1 MTTRLAVN
9 GRHDVADRANMSA
22 LTRRWATPTRGAD
35 EGFGMVEMM
44 VSLVIIAIV
53 TTAALNF
60 FLNGLSSENG
70 QRQRQEAIYLAD
82 QQMQTVQA
90 VPAADL
96 VQGRTSAMQT
106 AALST
111 PIATTLNLAAQS
123 DTSSGAGF
131 DSNASDSVLI
141 PVSQTQTVNK
151 ITFTLWTFVAAC
163 HLKVDSNTLC
173 GPTVTAGSTTE
184 LRATVAVTWKS
195 HANCSTGCNYSTS
208 TLVDPSGDQ
217 TFNTNISAPTGSI
230 TTPTPVSPAPA
241 AFFNTNTGTRAG
253 IPYETCTTGPAG
265 NTVTVPGTKMI
276 ITGTGFKSN
285 IRVLISSNGG
295 SIPTNTI
302 YQPSATEVDVCL
314 QTGDIPGTYTLSV
327 INNDGGHFQTPLV
340 ERPVIRWVALTGSG
354 ANQTLTLN
362 GGGYVTGATFAATG
376 GIGGS
381 FTVVSKIQATLSHYV
396 PPSAGLALA
405 PVLTLTDP
413 APGSQQAFFT
423 LPDMSATTTPSA
435 VAVGKVVN
443 VNVTGTGFQ
452 TGLATTL
459 VTNGTAVV
467 SASPAVT
474 PGTATVTIQA
484 NAIGT
489 MSFALLNPDG
499 GVSNTISLTVDPL
512 PTVVAPGSKLL
523 GSTWTLAGTGFLPGM
538 TATIT
543 GGDGVVV
550 NSITG
555 TTAASL
561 TVSGAT
567 SGNFTLTLTNFDGGT
582 VSTPITILPG
592 PKVTGS
598 TVGVS
603 GQKAVIL
610 TGTNFLTGVTVT
622 DANGTVNSVTLNSS
636 TQLTV
641 MLSDSATTPV
651 THNLTVTN
659 PDTGSTTAAV
669 VVDAPPIIST
679 FPASTQVGIPFT
691 VTGTGFAAG
700 ITISSTKAGATV
712 SFVNATTVTVT
723 LGTAGAQNWSLTNTD
738 TGFSNLVTSSPILGP
753 APTITSFTVSPSSPS
768 KSTSPT
774 ITVVGTN
781 LTATSTYVTTWV
793 KSGDPTQT
801 PTPTYTSRTTTGA
814 VYTGPLSSRNGTYTV
829 TVTVTNPDG
838 QTATSTPKTVNVQ

>member
-1 MTTRLAVN
+1 MSTRLAVN
-9 GRHDVADRANMSA
+9 GRRFVADRANMSA
-22 LTRRWATPTRGAD
+22 LTRRWATPARGAD

-96 VQGRTSAMQT
+96 VQGRSSAVQA
-106 AALST
+106 AALVT
-111 PIATTLNLAAQS
+111 PIATKLNLVAQS
-123 DTSSGAGF
+123 DTTSGAGF
-131 DSNASDSVLI
+131 DSNASDALLI

-151 ITFTLWTFVAAC
+151 VTFTLWTFVAAC
-163 HLKVDSNTLC
+163 HLKVASNTLC
-173 GPTVTAGSTTE
+173 GPTATTGSTTE
-184 LRATVAVTWKS
+184 LRATVAVTWTS
-195 HANCSTGCNYSTS
+195 HANCTAGCNYSTS
-208 TLVDPSGDQ
+208 TLVDPSSDQ
-217 TFNTNISAPTGSI
+217 LFNTNISAPTGSI

-241 AFFNTNTGTRAG
+241 AFFNTNTGTRG
-253 IPYETCTTGPAG
+253 IGSPPPPYESCTTGPVG
-265 NTVTVPGTKMI
+265 NTVTMAGTKMI
-276 ITGTGFKSN
+276 ITGTSFKSN

-295 SIPTNTI
+295 SIPTNSI
-302 YQPSATEVDVCL
+302 YQPSATEIDACV
-314 QTGDIPGTYTLSV
+314 QTGDTPGTYTLSV
-327 INNDGGHFQTPLV
+327 INNDGGHFQTSLV

-362 GGGYVTGATFAATG
+362 GGGYLPGATFTATG
-376 GIGGS
+376 GVGGS
-381 FTVVSKIQATLSHYV
+381 FAVVSKTQATLTHYV
-396 PPSAGLALA
+396 SPSAGVPA

-413 APGSQQAFFT
+413 APGNQQATFT
-423 LPDMSATTTPSA
+423 LPDMAATTTPSA
-435 VAVGKVVN
+435 VAVGRVVS
-443 VNVTGTGFQ
+443 VNVTGSGFQ
-452 TGLATTL
+452 AGLATAL
-459 VTNGTAVV
+459 VTNGTAT
-467 SASPAVT
+467 VT
-474 PGTATVTIQA
+474 SNTATSAVLNIQG
-484 NAIGT
+484 NAVGT

-651 THNLTVTN
+651 THNLTITN

-669 VVDAPPIIST
+669 VVDAQPVIST

>member
-1 MTTRLAVN
+1 
-9 GRHDVADRANMSA
+9 MSA

-96 VQGRTSAMQT
+96 VQGRTSTVQNT
-106 AALST
+106 ALST

-123 DTSSGAGF
+123 DATSGAGF
-131 DSNASDSVLI
+131 DSNAADAMLI

-151 ITFTLWTFVAAC
+151 VTFTLWTFVYAC
-163 HLKVDSNTLC
+163 HLKVASNTLC
-173 GPTVTAGSTTE
+173 GPTATTGSTTE
-184 LRATVAVTWKS
+184 LRATVAVTWTS
-195 HANCSTGCNYSTS
+195 HANCTKGCNYSTS
-208 TLVDPSGDQ
+208 TLVDPSSDQ
-217 TFNTNISAPTGSI
+217 LFNTNISAPTGSI

-241 AFFNTNTGTRAG
+241 AFFNTNTGTRG
-253 IPYETCTTGPAG
+253 IGSPPPPYESCSTGPVG
-265 NTVTVPGTKMI
+265 NTVTMAGTKMI

-295 SIPTNTI
+295 SIPTNSI
-302 YQPSATEVDVCL
+302 YQPSATEVDACV
-314 QTGDIPGTYTLSV
+314 QTGDTPGTYTLSV
-327 INNDGGHFQTPLV
+327 INNDGGHFQTSLV

-362 GGGYVTGATFAATG
+362 GGGYLPGATFAATG
-376 GIGGS
+376 GVGGS
-381 FTVVSKIQATLSHYV
+381 FTVVSTTQATLTHYV
-396 PPSAGLALA
+396 PPAAGTSLA
-405 PVLTLTDP
+405 PLLTLTDP
-413 APGSQQAFFT
+413 APGSQQAIFT
-423 LPDMSATTTPSA
+423 LPDMSATTTPSS

-452 TGLATTL
+452 TGLATAL

-467 SASPAVT
+467 SAAPAVT

-484 NAIGT
+484 TAVGT

-550 NSITG
+550 NSLTG

-561 TVSGAT
+561 TVNGSVSGT
-567 SGNFTLTLTNFDGGT
+567 FTLTVTNLDGGSAFT
-582 VSTPITILPG
+582 SITMLPLPAVTSSTI
-592 PKVTGS
+592 
-598 TVGVS
+598 GVS

-610 TGTNFLTGVTVT
+610 TGTNFLAGVTVT
-622 DANGTVNSVTLNSS
+622 DANGTVNSVTRNSS

-641 MLSDSATTPV
+641 MLSDAATTPF
-651 THNLTVTN
+651 THNLTITN

-679 FPASTQVGIPFT
+679 FPASTQAGIPFT

-700 ITISSTKAGATV
+700 ITISSTKGGATV

-723 LGTAGAQNWSLTNTD
+723 LGTAGSQNWSLTNTD

-753 APTITSFTVSPSSPS
+753 APTITSFTVTPSSPNR
-768 KSTSPT
+768 STTPT
-774 ITVVGTN
+774 ITVIGTN
-781 LTATSTYVTTWV
+781 LSATSTYVVTWV
-793 KSGDPTQT
+793 KSGSTTQT
-801 PTPTYTSRTTTGA
+801 PTVTYSSRTTTGA
-814 VYTGPLSSRNGTYTV
+814 TFTNGPLGSTNGTWTV
-829 TVTVTNPDG
+829 TVKVTNPDG
-838 QTATSTPKTVNVQ
+838 QTASSAPKSVSVN